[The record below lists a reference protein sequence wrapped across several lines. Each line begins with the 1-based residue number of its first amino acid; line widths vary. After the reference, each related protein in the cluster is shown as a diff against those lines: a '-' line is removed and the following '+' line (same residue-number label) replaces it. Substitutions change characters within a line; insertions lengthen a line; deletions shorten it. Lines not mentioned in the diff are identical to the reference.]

1 MKSLTGEP
9 MPENVRAILA
19 AESLR
24 GARTTF
30 VIRLVI
36 GVFGVISALAVSA
49 DNKPM
54 PTAIGL
60 LTGTGYVGFSALGL
74 VMVRRGVPSGW
85 LKYAGATADA
95 SVVTLISITG
105 LYNYSGA
112 YETLL
117 APILGVLYVMF
128 NILTGLQY
136 SVNLSIFS
144 GMMAA
149 AQRGAVLAW
158 IVSKGLVRV
167 SAVAVY
173 GEHAVTL
180 SDQITVI
187 VFIAFSG
194 FLAAW
199 VARNARQLLIKS
211 ATDAVRKVELEKR
224 ERQFSKYLSGPALE
238 HVLDH
243 PEEIQLGGERRVATI
258 LVAALYDLGVLAETR
273 DPETL
278 VEVLNQQL
286 SGLTEIVLRYGGTVD
301 RFLGDGL
308 IAMFGLPY
316 EIPDPSGSA
325 VRAAVEMHERIQ
337 AGRAGSDPPL
347 QIGVGIAQGVVV
359 AGNIGSSQRMEYTIV
374 GPALTRAQ
382 RLQASSLVHG
392 PVLVDESVFEAVRGL
407 YRTRASSISSATGL
421 DIPTYAI
428 EFGPLRTDSGSTLL
442 SAG

>member
-1 MKSLTGEP
+1 MKSFTGEP
-9 MPENVRAILA
+9 MPDNVRAILA

-36 GVFGVISALAVSA
+36 GAFGVLSAAAVSSV
-49 DNKPM
+49 NKPAA
-54 PTAIGL
+54 TTIAVL
-60 LTGTGYVGFSALGL
+60 AGTGYLIFSALGL
-74 VMVRRGVPSGW
+74 VIVRRGIPAGW

-117 APILGVLYVMF
+117 APIFSVLYVMF

-136 SVNLSIFS
+136 SIGLSLFA
-144 GMMAA
+144 GLMAA
-149 AQRGAVLAW
+149 AQRGLVLGW
-158 IVSKGLVRV
+158 VLSKHMVHVSE
-167 SAVAVY
+167 VAVY
-173 GEHAVTL
+173 GDRAITL
-180 SDQITVI
+180 SDQFTII

-194 FLAAW
+194 FIAAW
-199 VARNARQLLIKS
+199 VAYNARKLLIKS

-224 ERQFSKYLSGPALE
+224 ERHFSKYLSGPALE

-243 PEEIQLGGERRVATI
+243 PENIQLGGERRTATL
-258 LVAALYDLGVLAETR
+258 LVAAVYDLGALAENK
-273 DPETL
+273 DPEAV
-278 VEVLNQQL
+278 VELLNARL
-286 SGLTEIVLRYGGTVD
+286 SDLTEIVLRYGGTVD
-301 RFLGDGL
+301 RFVGDGL

-316 EIPDPSGSA
+316 EIPDPAGSA

-337 AGRAGSDPPL
+337 ARSTGTEPL
-347 QIGVGIAQGVVV
+347 RLGVGIAQGIVV
-359 AGNIGSSQRMEYTIV
+359 AGNVGSSERMEYTIV
-374 GPALTRAQ
+374 GPALSRAQ
-382 RLQASSLVHG
+382 RLQGASLAHG
-392 PVLVDESVFEAVRGL
+392 PVLVDESVHEAVRGL
-407 YRTRASSISSATGL
+407 YRTRASSVASATGL

-428 EFGPLRTDSGSTLL
+428 EFGPTRSESGSTML